1 MVETSELTY
10 RQLEER
16 LSQRVMNTYITLL
29 GHQPRQVSCKLA
41 DKTLTIIVEGS
52 ITKPEQ
58 LLTRQGNQP
67 LAEQVRYNI
76 QKALQSHIKLLV
88 EESFAVPVIDILS
101 SSKPN
106 TNHASIIAILEATPQ
121 VQSSYKVV
129 QAKQEKELEKD
140 DGG

>member
-10 RQLEER
+10 GQLEER
-16 LSQRVMNTYITLL
+16 LSQRVINTYITLL

-58 LLTRQGNQP
+58 LIAMQGNQP

-76 QKALQSHIKLLV
+76 QKALQSHIQSLI
-88 EESFAVPVIDILS
+88 EELFAVPVIDILS
-101 SSKPN
+101 RSKPN
-106 TNHASIIAILEATPQ
+106 TSHASIIAILEATPQ
-121 VQSSYKVV
+121 VQSSYKVL
-129 QAKQEKELEKD
+129 QTKQEKKLEKD
-140 DGG
+140 GDG